1 MYMCMALWSNEMN
14 KLNIN
19 MVKMDTEFPLRR
31 THIMAFYI
39 HVLCLLFEKA
49 TCSTNANVIW
59 LLENIAIHLVHF
71 CSSSGNSSKVKRKNV
86 LSNSIACGVTFNE
99 SVSLNKSLV

>member
-1 MYMCMALWSNEMN
+1 MYMCMALWSNEIN

-19 MVKMDTEFPLRR
+19 MVKMDTDFPLRR

-49 TCSTNANVIW
+49 TYSTNAK
-59 LLENIAIHLVHF
+59 NIAIYLVYF
-71 CSSSGNSSKVKRKNV
+71 CSASGNSSK
-86 LSNSIACGVTFNE
+86 LSQKKKCLE
-99 SVSLNKSLV
+99 QQ